1 MTEIISKNK
10 SLKHYNTFG
19 LEVSAKYFV
28 EADSV
33 EEIITALNFAKENNL
48 QIMLINGGSNMLL
61 THDFDGLVLKLN
73 LKGIEVVLEEEDFVE
88 VKVKS
93 GENWHEF
100 VQWTLQ
106 NDF

>member
-33 EEIITALNFAKENNL
+33 EEILTALNFAKENDL
-48 QIMLINGGSNMLL
+48 QIMLINGGSNLLL
-61 THDFDGLVLKLN
+61 THDLDGLVLKLN
-73 LKGIEVVLEEEDFVE
+73 VKGIEIVTQNEDFAAITVNY
-88 VKVKS
+88 
-93 GENWHEF
+93 GENWNES
-100 VQWTLQ
+100 VQ
-106 NDF
+106 